1 MAAVGAVNTTP
12 ETFYLQT
19 PVLLPMPA
27 FSGRNPRFGL
37 HPWNTADANGVGRS
51 TQILFF

>member
-1 MAAVGAVNTTP
+1 MAAVGEANTAP

-27 FSGRNPRFGL
+27 FSGQQP
-37 HPWNTADANGVGRS
+37 A
-51 TQILFF
+51 I